1 MASKVVQICEEKIC
15 PIITNLGYEVI
26 EVDYSK
32 MANGMNLTF
41 FIDSP
46 NGINI
51 DDCEKVNNAIT
62 NALDEINP
70 TNDESYILN
79 ISSPGLDRPIKT
91 HNDFLRNKGKIV
103 ELSLYTKVDGKKSF
117 QGTLQDLSEDFVTIE
132 INNESKTFDR
142 KNISKIYPVIKF

>member
-51 DDCEKVNNAIT
+51 DDCEKVNNAI
-62 NALDEINP
+62 ADILDEVNP

-79 ISSPGLDRPIKT
+79 VSSPGIDRPIKS

-103 ELSLYTKVDGKKSF
+103 ELSLYAKIDGKKNF

-142 KNISKIYPVIKF
+142 KNVSKICPVIEF

>member
-15 PIITNLGYEVI
+15 PIITNLGYDVI

-142 KNISKIYPVIKF
+142 KNVSNICPVIEF

>member
-51 DDCEKVNNAIT
+51 DDCEKVNNAI
-62 NALDEINP
+62 ADVLDEVNP

-79 ISSPGLDRPIKT
+79 VSSPGIDRPIKS

-142 KNISKIYPVIKF
+142 KNVSNICPVIEF

>member
-51 DDCEKVNNAIT
+51 DDCEKVNNAI
-62 NALDEINP
+62 ADVLDEVNP

-79 ISSPGLDRPIKT
+79 VSSPGIDRPIKS

-103 ELSLYTKVDGKKSF
+103 ELSLYTKGDGKKSF
-117 QGTLQDLSEDFVTIE
+117 QGTLQDLSGDFVTIE

-142 KNISKIYPVIKF
+142 KNVSNICPVIEF